1 MSRAAYSKSPCG
13 VCDELISTAGAAR
26 ASHMRR
32 HVREG
37 KLVEMHSS
45 ILDKTEFFAPSVAQ
59 RYREATTPQE
69 NYACWSDVTPA
80 PAQEDSR

>member
-1 MSRAAYSKSPCG
+1 MSRAAYSKAPCA

-26 ASHMRR
+26 ASHKRK

-37 KLVEMHSS
+37 KLVEMHSP
-45 ILDKTEFFAPSVAQ
+45 ILDRTEFFAPSVAQ